1 MSKVTIIGGGIIGLF
16 TAYYLVEAGFEVTV
30 LDQGRALC
38 TGAPE
43 EVRRDPA
50 VLDAYLG
57 GADEDEVE
65 DAAEALR

>member
-1 MSKVTIIGGGIIGLF
+1 MDLCGT
-16 TAYYLVEAGFEVTV
+16 VTV

>member
-1 MSKVTIIGGGIIGLF
+1 
-16 TAYYLVEAGFEVTV
+16 
-30 LDQGRALC
+30 
-38 TGAPE
+38 
-43 EVRRDPA
+43 VRRDPA